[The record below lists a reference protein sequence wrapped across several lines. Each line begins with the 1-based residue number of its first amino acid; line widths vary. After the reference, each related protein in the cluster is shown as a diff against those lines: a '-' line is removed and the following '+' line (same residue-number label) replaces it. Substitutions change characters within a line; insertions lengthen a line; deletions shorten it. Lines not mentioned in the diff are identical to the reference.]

1 MADDCPG
8 SDRPPAPPK
17 DPHADAGDQTEAIV
31 SGSARS
37 TAGLPRKTEPRL
49 IGDFRIVTL
58 IGAGGMGVV
67 YEAEQQH
74 PKRPVA
80 LKVIRGDRYVDETA
94 VRLFRREAQ
103 VLARLKHPAIAA
115 IYESGRTDDG
125 EHFFAMELVRGKT
138 LDDWLAGRPPTDE
151 STPAELD
158 LRLRVFR
165 KICEG
170 VAYAHQR
177 GVIHRDL
184 KPSNILILHE
194 QASGSGHSAGDTPDV
209 KILDFGLA
217 RITDTDVAAST
228 MVTDAGTV
236 RGTLSYMSPEQI
248 RGNTDEIDMRTD
260 IYSLGMVLYQMLTG
274 DLPYEIT
281 GKPMHEISRV
291 ICEEPPRS
299 FVNAWKGG
307 SRPDRDIETITFKA
321 LEKSTARRYQSVTS
335 LEEDIDRFL
344 SNQPI
349 LARPASAIYQLRKMV
364 QRHKAPFISA
374 AIILLLLAGGL
385 VALSIQAR
393 AIAHERDRANQEA
406 QNAMA
411 VTEFLVRLFEVA
423 DPAEARN
430 KDISAR
436 ELLDRGTEQ
445 MSDELEHQPE
455 VRAMLSSVLGRVYL
469 NLGLYDQASPLLEEA
484 LELQGEMHG
493 EETPEAAEA
502 ANNLALLYLHKG
514 NYGEA
519 ETRLREALALQRR
532 LHGDRSSQVVE
543 NLNHMATLYLHQGK
557 FAEAVPLVE
566 EALAT
571 HRELTGGHDETTTIL
586 VNNLAYCATKLG
598 NDDEAERLNRET
610 LMLRREVLGD
620 DHPFIAQSLNN
631 LGQSLAARGEFE
643 EAEELIREAVA
654 LNRKIYGE
662 NHPELNATMSSLASV
677 LRDSGQL
684 VEAEQVMLQVLDAD
698 RATFGE
704 DHPFIADD
712 LRKIASI
719 QERMGKL
726 EAAEKHYREAIEI
739 QRKTFAEDS
748 WQVATTKSLLGGC
761 LAKQG
766 DSELAEPLL
775 IPSYEIIANTFG
787 EDHPRSKAV
796 RGRIVDFYEA
806 WGRPKEAAR
815 YRREGGS

>member
-74 PKRPVA
+74 AKRPVA

-138 LDDWLAGRPPTDE
+138 LDDWLSGRPPTDE

-281 GKPMHEISRV
+281 GKPMHEISRM
-291 ICEEPPRS
+291 ICEETPKS
-299 FVNAWKGG
+299 LVSAWKGG
-307 SRPDRDIETITFKA
+307 TRPDRDLETITFKGVRVRCFGMVEYKPA
-321 LEKSTARRYQSVTS
+321 HEKMYPQVVILDYNGPRDFVIELKTKSPGERV
-335 LEEDIDRFL
+335 
-344 SNQPI
+344 I
-349 LARPASAIYQLRKMV
+349 LAKVAPGKTLQQTVRRVNARAERAKAVKMV
-364 QRHKAPFISA
+364 SGDVLKIPRMNFDLSREYSELYGRALRLKNRAFAGYVIVQAVQDIRFQMDEKGLKLRSESRIIGCDAPGLPPPRHVMIFDEPFLLMLQRAGAKAPYF
-374 AIILLLLAGGL
+374 
-385 VALSIQAR
+385 ALWV
-393 AIAHERDRANQEA
+393 D
-406 QNAMA
+406 NA
-411 VTEFLVRLFEVA
+411 
-423 DPAEARN
+423 
-430 KDISAR
+430 
-436 ELLDRGTEQ
+436 ELLCKW
-445 MSDELEHQPE
+445 
-455 VRAMLSSVLGRVYL
+455 
-469 NLGLYDQASPLLEEA
+469 EE
-484 LELQGEMHG
+484 
-493 EETPEAAEA
+493 
-502 ANNLALLYLHKG
+502 
-514 NYGEA
+514 
-519 ETRLREALALQRR
+519 
-532 LHGDRSSQVVE
+532 
-543 NLNHMATLYLHQGK
+543 
-557 FAEAVPLVE
+557 
-566 EALAT
+566 
-571 HRELTGGHDETTTIL
+571 
-586 VNNLAYCATKLG
+586 
-598 NDDEAERLNRET
+598 
-610 LMLRREVLGD
+610 
-620 DHPFIAQSLNN
+620 
-631 LGQSLAARGEFE
+631 
-643 EAEELIREAVA
+643 
-654 LNRKIYGE
+654 
-662 NHPELNATMSSLASV
+662 
-677 LRDSGQL
+677 
-684 VEAEQVMLQVLDAD
+684 
-698 RATFGE
+698 
-704 DHPFIADD
+704 
-712 LRKIASI
+712 
-719 QERMGKL
+719 
-726 EAAEKHYREAIEI
+726 
-739 QRKTFAEDS
+739 
-748 WQVATTKSLLGGC
+748 
-761 LAKQG
+761 
-766 DSELAEPLL
+766 
-775 IPSYEIIANTFG
+775 
-787 EDHPRSKAV
+787 
-796 RGRIVDFYEA
+796 
-806 WGRPKEAAR
+806 
-815 YRREGGS
+815 

>member
-1 MADDCPG
+1 
-8 SDRPPAPPK
+8 
-17 DPHADAGDQTEAIV
+17 
-31 SGSARS
+31 
-37 TAGLPRKTEPRL
+37 
-49 IGDFRIVTL
+49 
-58 IGAGGMGVV
+58 MGVV

-321 LEKSTARRYQSVTS
+321 LEKPTARRYQSVTS

>member
-1 MADDCPG
+1 MVDDGPG
-8 SDRPPAPPK
+8 SNSPPTPPK
-17 DPHADAGDQTEAIV
+17 DPHADGEDLTEAPV
-31 SGSARS
+31 SGSTRS
-37 TAGLPRKTEPRL
+37 TAIPPNRTEPRL

-138 LDDWLAGRPPTDE
+138 LDDWLSGRPAADE

-158 LRLRVFR
+158 LRLRVFQ

-194 QASGSGHSAGDTPDV
+194 QTSGTGDRAGDTPDV

-217 RITDTDVAAST
+217 RITDTDVAATT
-228 MVTDAGTV
+228 MVTDAGTI

-248 RGNTDEIDMRTD
+248 RGNPDEIDMRTD
-260 IYSLGMVLYQMLTG
+260 IYSLGLVLYQMLTG
-274 DLPYEIT
+274 DLPYEVT

-344 SNQPI
+344 RNQPI
-349 LARPASAIYQLRKMV
+349 LARPASAVYQLRKMV

-374 AIILLLLAGGL
+374 ALIFLLLTGGL
-385 VALSIQAR
+385 VVLSIQAR
-393 AIAHERDRANQEA
+393 TIARERDRANQEA
-406 QNAMA
+406 QNATA
-411 VTEFLVRLFEVA
+411 VTEFLVRLFGAA
-423 DPAEARN
+423 DPAEARD

-436 ELLDRGTEQ
+436 ELLDRGTGQ
-445 MSDELEHQPE
+445 MSGELENQPE

-469 NLGLYDQASPLLEEA
+469 NLGLYDEASPQLEQA
-484 LELQGEMHG
+484 LELQAAIYGDES
-493 EETPEAAEA
+493 PEAAEA
-502 ANNLALLYLHKG
+502 ANNLASLSLLKG
-514 NYGEA
+514 DYDEA
-519 ETRLREALALQRR
+519 EAHFRDVLALQRR
-532 LHGDRSSQVVE
+532 LHGDRSSEVAE
-543 NLNHMATLYLHQGK
+543 GLNQMATLHLYRGEFQ
-557 FAEAVPLVE
+557 EAVPLLE
-566 EALAT
+566 EALTT
-571 HRELTGGHDETTTIL
+571 HREITGGHDETTTVL
-586 VNNLAYCATKLG
+586 VNNLAYCAVKLG
-598 NDDEAERLNRET
+598 NHDEAERLNREA
-610 LMLRREVLGD
+610 LALRREVLGE
-620 DHPFIAQSLNN
+620 DHPSIAQSLNN
-631 LGQSLAARGEFE
+631 LGKNLAARGEFE

-654 LNRKIYGE
+654 LNREIYGA

-684 VEAEQVMLQVLDAD
+684 TEAEQVQLQALEAD
-698 RATFGE
+698 RVTFGE
-704 DHPFIADD
+704 DHPYVAND
-712 LRKIASI
+712 LQRLASV
-719 QERMGKL
+719 QERMGELDK
-726 EAAEKHYREAIEI
+726 AEKNFQEALEI

-748 WQVATTKSLLGGC
+748 WQVATTKSLLGDC

-766 DSELAEPLL
+766 DSEQAEPLL
-775 IPSYEIIANTFG
+775 VPSYEIIVNTFG
-787 EDHPRSKAV
+787 EDHPRSKAA
-796 RGRIVDFYEA
+796 RGRIVTFYEA
-806 WGRPKEAAR
+806 WGRPEEAAS